1 MSVFQQPGRGEW
13 RLRGSIPEA
22 TIEEIRRRTDIVSLI
37 GEYVTL
43 KKAGRNFLG
52 LCPFHREKTPS
63 FTVSPDK
70 QMFYCFGCSEG
81 GNAVSFLMKLN
92 RLTFPE
98 ALRHLAGKV
107 GVVIPEKPMSREER
121 ERSTLTEQIRRVN
134 ELAAGFFAR
143 SLQSPSGAGAREYL
157 RKRGIGEAAI
167 KAFRLGFAP
176 DGWHHLLDFLG
187 KQGISPK
194 LAEQAGLLVAKE
206 GKSPGHYDRFRGRLM
221 IPIEDVDG
229 QVIAFGG
236 RVMGAGEP
244 KYMNSPESAVY
255 TKGNNLYGLAKTRD
269 AIREKG
275 FAIMVEGYFDL
286 IALWNAGIPNVVA
299 TLGTALTRAQVDLI
313 RRYTPRV
320 AALFDPDEAGRKAL
334 ARSLELFLAGNVHA
348 RAVILPDGHDP
359 DDFVRNQGREKMEDL
374 LAGALPMA
382 DYYIEAILGAKG
394 TLEEDRD
401 KLREAVA
408 FIGRIENI
416 AERNLFG
423 KKVAEALD
431 VDEQVLNAEV
441 QRTLSHRAA
450 PPADRPRRT
459 ATGEFDHL
467 EMSLVQMMLEY
478 PAKASVVADSGVIA
492 CFRTNELRLLA
503 EGLLAADR
511 EGWAITDP
519 VAPVGALA
527 EGPLRE
533 KLLALLVQESP
544 YPEEMI
550 DRQLADTIRKIR
562 KRVYKEKRHNLTR
575 RIAEAEKAKDQ
586 GLHDRLAAE
595 WNQLLQEEKAFGLS
609 S

>member
-1 MSVFQQPGRGEW
+1 MKGA
-13 RLRGSIPEA
+13 IPET

-92 RLTFPE
+92 SLTFPE
-98 ALRHLAGKV
+98 AVRQLAGKV
-107 GVVIPEKPMSREER
+107 GVVIPEKTMSRQER
-121 ERSTLTEQIRRVN
+121 ERSALTEQVRRAN
-134 ELAAGFFAR
+134 EFAAGFFVR
-143 SLQSPSGAGAREYL
+143 SLQSPAGASAREYL

-187 KQGISPK
+187 AQGIPPK
-194 LAEQAGLLVAKE
+194 LAEQAGLLVARS
-206 GKSPGHYDRFRGRLM
+206 GQSQGYYDRFRGRLM

-229 QVIAFGG
+229 HVIAFGG

-255 TKGNNLYGLAKTRD
+255 TKGNTLYGLAKTRD
-269 AIREKG
+269 AIRERG
-275 FAIMVEGYFDL
+275 FAILVEGYFDL
-286 IALWNAGIPNVVA
+286 IALWNAGILNVAA
-299 TLGTALTRAQVDLI
+299 TLGTALTRTQVDLI
-313 RRYTPRV
+313 RRYTPNV

-348 RAVILPDGHDP
+348 RAVILPDGYDP
-359 DDFVRNQGREKMEDL
+359 DDFVRTQGREKMEEL
-374 LAGALPMA
+374 LTRALPMA
-382 DYYIEAILGAKG
+382 DYYIERILGGKG

-401 KLREAVA
+401 KLRDAVA
-408 FIGRIENI
+408 FLGRIENI
-416 AERNLFG
+416 AERNLFA
-423 KKVAEALD
+423 KKIAEALN
-431 VDEQVLNAEV
+431 VDEEVLNAEV
-441 QRTLSHRAA
+441 QRTLSHRPAPSVDPTRRKAA
-450 PPADRPRRT
+450 
-459 ATGEFDHL
+459 GEFDQM

-478 PAKASVVADSGVIA
+478 PAKVSLIADSGVLA
-492 CFRTNELRLLA
+492 CFKTKELLSLG
-503 EGLLAADR
+503 EELAAAGR
-511 EGWAITDP
+511 EGRVIQDA
-519 VAPVGALA
+519 AAFVGALA
-527 EGPLRE
+527 DGPLRE
-533 KLLALLVQESP
+533 KLLALLVRESP

-550 DRQLADTIRKIR
+550 DRQLADTITKIK
-562 KRVYKEKRHNLTR
+562 KRLYREKRNSLTR

-595 WNQLLQEEKAFGLS
+595 WNRLLEEEKAFS
-609 S
+609 SSSCRF